1 MSRSQRLV
9 PLLAALGLYGVS
21 ISGGLMLPAP
31 VKAQKQGTM
40 ELKLRRSQDSVEVII
55 EGVGPQPVVQ
65 QRQTGQNWEGRL
77 TTQGKPGLRR
87 GPQQVSMPQLG
98 LQSVSLAGSGESYQ
112 LNVEGVA
119 GSPLLEPLVS
129 ADGRNLILSFPGL
142 TAQATQ
148 TGRLDLRTPGRVPQ
162 ASYVPPL
169 QQRAVA
175 PPLGDMAVGT
185 MVLSNRSFV
194 QVSGPSV
201 TLTLNNAPA
210 KDALMSLARLGGYG
224 FIFVGD
230 DSESGNTTGVGTSA
244 DAPGNGGNKKVSMA
258 FQNESYA
265 RALNGVLLA
274 SGLQGKLDGRTL
286 LVGNAVASK
295 TFGPQVSKVYRLN
308 QASAASAADYL
319 ASLGAAI
326 SKVNIVSVTSG
337 EASSAGTSQLSNQV
351 SQTSSK
357 TTSIETYGASVG
369 PLRGLTG
376 TTDSRLQTITLVGD
390 SQLVAVAESYLKQI
404 DLRSRQ
410 VALSVKILDVNLDN
424 VSDIDNSFSLRFGNN
439 LIINDSGKLLA
450 AFGRNLPAD
459 EKNSFGTDFTKAPLA
474 SDSVSTTNTSSSS
487 TSAGIDSNSA
497 TSGGIESDSSSGT
510 VGGTGAQTRTAYTNF
525 GPLFQLNSQGLS
537 TGSIVIDD
545 QGQPVQAEAPQFDV
559 DGKLLFTPKTYYVET
574 DGAPL
579 DATSSS
585 DSQNQTSTS
594 NNGQNQT
601 SASNNSQNQTSTSTQ
616 NRGTYNRRRNPGL
629 GYPNQA
635 FYDFLRAQIESTNTK
650 VLASPTLILS
660 ESNETIAGE
669 IGRKNANEAYV
680 RLGDKVVTAFEIT
693 TDQNGNVYCEPT
705 FETAGLSL
713 GAKVSKIDDNGFVT
727 FSLEPNLSAKVGEQD
742 QGECGLIST
751 VNERLLETGAVRVR
765 DGQTLILTGV
775 ISDRDIQVV
784 TKWPILGDIPVIG
797 QFFRSTNGTK
807 SKSELV
813 IMVTPRIIDDEQ
825 GGTYGYGYRPSTR
838 AARNLIYTQ
847 QRR

>member
-9 PLLAALGLYGVS
+9 PLLAALGLYGAS

-40 ELKLRRSQDSVEVII
+40 ELKLRRSQDSVEIII

-119 GSPLLEPLVS
+119 GRPLLEPLVS

-148 TGRLDLRTPGRVPQ
+148 SGRLDLRTPGRVPQ

-169 QQRAVA
+169 RQRAVA

-230 DSESGNTTGVGTSA
+230 DSESENTTGVGTSA
-244 DAPGNGGNKKVSMA
+244 DAPVNGVNKKVSMA

-286 LVGNAVASK
+286 LVGSAVASK
-295 TFGPQVSKVYRLN
+295 TFGPKVSKVYRLN

-326 SKVNIVSVTSG
+326 SKVNIVSITAG
-337 EASSAGTSQLSNQV
+337 KASSAGTSQLSNQV

-357 TTSIETYGASVG
+357 TTSIETYGASAG

-424 VSDIDNSFSLRFGNN
+424 NSEMDNSFSMRFGDN
-439 LIINDSGKLLA
+439 LIVNDNGELLA
-450 AFGRNLPAD
+450 AFGSNIPANK
-459 EKNSFGTDFTKAPLA
+459 ETFSSAPLETE
-474 SDSVSTTNTSSSS
+474 SGISTTKTQAIDYGLMYLVDSQGFSTGIIETDDEGKAVKAEGMQFNPDGSIATNGGRGPIIYDVGTAVSS
-487 TSAGIDSNSA
+487 TTPAA
-497 TSGGIESDSSSGT
+497 
-510 VGGTGAQTRTAYTNF
+510 RT
-525 GPLFQLNSQGLS
+525 
-537 TGSIVIDD
+537 
-545 QGQPVQAEAPQFDV
+545 
-559 DGKLLFTPKTYYVET
+559 KTPN
-574 DGAPL
+574 P
-579 DATSSS
+579 
-585 DSQNQTSTS
+585 
-594 NNGQNQT
+594 
-601 SASNNSQNQTSTSTQ
+601 ASNYQD
-616 NRGTYNRRRNPGL
+616 
-629 GYPNQA
+629 QA
-635 FYDFLRAQIESTNTK
+635 FYDFLRAQIISSNTK
-650 VLASPTLILS
+650 VMASPTLILS
-660 ESNETIAGE
+660 ESPESISGE
-669 IGRKNANEAYV
+669 IGRSKANEAQV
-680 RLGDKVVTAFEIT
+680 TIGDKIIT
-693 TDQNGNVYCEPT
+693 SYKIVQDDNGNAYCEAG
-705 FETAGLSL
+705 FDNAGLTL
-713 GAKVSKIDDNGFVT
+713 GAMVSKIDDNGFVT
-727 FSLEPNLSAKVGEQD
+727 FTIEPDLSAVVGQP
-742 QGECGLIST
+742 IST
-751 VNERLLETGAVRVR
+751 GGQCGDVRTVNSRRLETGAVRVR

-775 ISDRDIQVV
+775 ISDSDTEIV
-784 TKWPILGDIPVIG
+784 TKWPILGDIPLIG
-797 QFFRSTNGTK
+797 QFFRSSRGSRRKN
-807 SKSELV
+807 ELV
-813 IMVTPRIIDDEQ
+813 IMVTPRIINDER
-825 GGTYGYGYRPSTR
+825 GGTYGYGYQPSTKATR
-838 AARNLIYTQ
+838 SLIYSQ
-847 QRR
+847 